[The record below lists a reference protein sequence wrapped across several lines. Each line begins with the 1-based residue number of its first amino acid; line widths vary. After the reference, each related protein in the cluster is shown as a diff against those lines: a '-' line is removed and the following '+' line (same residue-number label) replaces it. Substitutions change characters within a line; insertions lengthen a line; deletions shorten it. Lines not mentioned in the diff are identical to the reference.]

1 MDSVLRNQS
10 TLIERVLNMSISR
23 CLAVVC
29 LMALSR
35 SGLPQ
40 LVAQG
45 PTVAA
50 ATSPEKWETDIQAF
64 EKKIIGGTSKPGSVL
79 FIGSSSIR
87 KWDLPK
93 WFPDHQSINHGFG
106 GSEISDSLY
115 FFDRAVTSVKPS
127 LILLYAGDNDIG
139 KGKTAEIVH
148 QDFRKFV
155 KLVREKLP
163 PQTTVAF
170 IAIKPSIKRWNLRE
184 EIVKANSL
192 IAKDC
197 EADATLEYV
206 DVWTPM
212 LGDDGTP
219 TPDLFVKDGLHLS
232 DKGYQIWTDA
242 VMKLMP
248 QAASV
253 K

>member
-1 MDSVLRNQS
+1 MVFAGVGSPQVNAQQA
-10 TLIERVLNMSISR
+10 T
-23 CLAVVC
+23 VV
-29 LMALSR
+29 AN
-35 SGLPQ
+35 
-40 LVAQG
+40 
-45 PTVAA
+45 
-50 ATSPEKWETDIQAF
+50 TSPEKWEPDIKAF
-64 EKKIIGGTSKPGSVL
+64 EKKLAEGTSKPGSVL

-93 WFPDHQSINHGFG
+93 WFPDHQTINHGFG
-106 GSEISDSLY
+106 GSEISDSLH

-127 LILLYAGDNDIG
+127 MIVLYAGDNDIG

-155 KLVREKLP
+155 KLVHQKLP

-170 IAIKPSIKRWNLRE
+170 VAIKPSIKRWNLRE
-184 EIVKANSL
+184 EIIKANSL
-192 IAKDC
+192 IAIAC

-232 DKGYQIWTDA
+232 DKGYQVWTDA

-248 QAASV
+248 QATSV